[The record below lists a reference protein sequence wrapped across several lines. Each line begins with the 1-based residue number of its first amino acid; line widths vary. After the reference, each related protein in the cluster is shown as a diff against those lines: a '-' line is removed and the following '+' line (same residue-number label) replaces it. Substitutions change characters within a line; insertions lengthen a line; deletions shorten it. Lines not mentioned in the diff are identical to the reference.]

1 MMIRTWICAI
11 ALAAFVATPSAAPA
25 QCGMG
30 QMMGS
35 GHDHEGKR
43 TTGQTTKHDKT
54 IQKLLSDKAAR
65 ARLFEMIAVD
75 EAFFREFL
83 ERGFEST
90 RGRRIGTEL
99 LQQARPEVEPD
110 GRVNTTPPESSP
122 AVAVYQCPMHPDVV
136 SSSAGSCPKC
146 GMALERVDA
155 PAGP

>member
-1 MMIRTWICAI
+1 MMIRTWFCAI

-30 QMMGS
+30 QTMGS
-35 GHDHEGKR
+35 GHDHERKG

-54 IQKLLSDKAAR
+54 IRKLLYDKAAR
-65 ARLFEMIAVD
+65 ARLFEMIAED

-83 ERGFEST
+83 VRGFEST
-90 RGRRIGTEL
+90 RGRRTGTEL
-99 LQQARPEVEPD
+99 LRQAQLEAEPD
-110 GRVNTTPPESSP
+110 ARVNTAPPDSSP
-122 AVAVYQCPMHPDVV
+122 AVVVFRCPMHPDVV

-146 GMALERVDA
+146 GMTLERVDD